1 MTNVTFNFGHRK
13 IQKVRYSFMVPLPVD
28 WVKNM
33 RIGKGDSLK
42 IEMQKDK
49 SLRITPIPEACPDY
63 TGTRSSTPS
72 TKEEMLLWRL

>member
-42 IEMQKDK
+42 IEMQEDK
-49 SLRITPIPEACPDY
+49 SLRITPILGACPDY
-63 TGTRSSTPS
+63 TVTRSSTPS
-72 TKEEMLLWRL
+72 TEEEIMAWKP